1 MLTMNHNVLT
11 EAATIDYEDGT
22 YDIIAKALHED
33 KDEPSTAA
41 DYINEEAEVIIKNGK
56 LDLKITVPKNDQFSI
71 YALHKQGDEQTKEED
86 EDNLYYFFHLDEQNI
101 EEAIIN
107 VVASYEVPDMDFTHE
122 DVNFR
127 FQLEGLDDLPVIAED
142 DESSDD
148 NSDENREDEAE
159 DNQDKDDES
168 QTEEPKGDEEGS
180 DEDCEVNPDEEHKH
194 DKDDESQTEEQ
205 KGDEEESDEK
215 SEVNPDEDEK
225 GSGDQSE
232 VGADDE
238 LDSDDYI
245 HPDSDKNENKTADNN
260 SNNET
265 EKTIII

>member
-148 NSDENREDEAE
+148 NSD
-159 DNQDKDDES
+159 
-168 QTEEPKGDEEGS
+168 
-180 DEDCEVNPDEEHKH
+180 V
-194 DKDDESQTEEQ
+194 
-205 KGDEEESDEK
+205 K

-245 HPDSDKNENKTADNN
+245 HPDADKNENKTADNN

-265 EKTIII
+265 EKTIIIKALHADKDEPSAAADYINEEA

>member
-41 DYINEEAEVIIKNGK
+41 DYINEEAEVIIKNGE

-71 YALHKQGDEQTKEED
+71 YVLHKQGDEQTKVED

-127 FQLEGLDDLPVIAED
+127 FQLEELDDLTVNHKRIKKTKPKKTRKKMMNLKQKNQTVMKKILMKILKLIQMKMRKVQVI
-142 DESSDD
+142 
-148 NSDENREDEAE
+148 NL
-159 DNQDKDDES
+159 K
-168 QTEEPKGDEEGS
+168 
-180 DEDCEVNPDEEHKH
+180 
-194 DKDDESQTEEQ
+194 
-205 KGDEEESDEK
+205 
-215 SEVNPDEDEK
+215 
-225 GSGDQSE
+225 
-232 VGADDE
+232 
-238 LDSDDYI
+238 
-245 HPDSDKNENKTADNN
+245 
-260 SNNET
+260 
-265 EKTIII
+265 